1 MVVWTTELV
10 VSVVLLLPAAVV
22 VVELAAAV
30 VLAEEALD
38 AVAPGTTAELVAVA
52 TELVCAT
59 ELGKPLYSVGPG
71 MV

>member
-22 VVELAAAV
+22 ELAAPV

-71 MV
+71 IV